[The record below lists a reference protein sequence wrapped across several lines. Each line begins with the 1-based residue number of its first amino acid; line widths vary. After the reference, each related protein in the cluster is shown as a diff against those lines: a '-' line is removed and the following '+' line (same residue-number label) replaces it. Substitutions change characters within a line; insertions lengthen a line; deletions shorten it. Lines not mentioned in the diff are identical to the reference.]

1 MRPFRT
7 IMGLRGP
14 LLQRRVPGGVS
25 FMHARNFSS
34 VGQQQFS
41 WMGAAATICTAGAL
55 LTYLGFMM
63 SRNRTKQQ
71 SRSMVEQ
78 EVTGTPKLGGPF
90 TLYDRQGRVF
100 TDKDLRG
107 KYALIYFGFSFC
119 PDICPEEMEKQAM
132 VIERLD
138 KKLGELVTPVFITCD
153 PMRDT
158 VAQVNDY
165 CKDFHPRLVG
175 LTGTTDQVKKVTR
188 SYRVYFNEG
197 LRHDGEDY
205 LVDHSIIHYL
215 LNPKGKFLDFYGK
228 NLTADE
234 MTKKMEATIRED
246 VKKHE
251 VLEGV
256 EDL

>member
-71 SRSMVEQ
+71 SRSMV
-78 EVTGTPKLGGPF
+78 
-90 TLYDRQGRVF
+90 
-100 TDKDLRG
+100 
-107 KYALIYFGFSFC
+107 
-119 PDICPEEMEKQAM
+119 EEMEKQAM